1 MRRSLEAVA
10 RLQVFWSL
18 DPSTVLGTARGD
30 VLAHAAIGH
39 VRGQRR
45 DSEVGTGGQA
55 FGVGTRVLSCML
67 PAARCG
73 REGVAR

>member
-1 MRRSLEAVA
+1 MGAVA

-39 VRGQRR
+39 VR